1 MTRSKSSDF
10 TRSSALDSSAERP
23 GVQALASL
31 HCWEG
36 NVHVALKSDR
46 VHFLFCKSSAYPS
59 CGKEE
64 FISRKVF
71 KYGHLTEERS

>member
-1 MTRSKSSDF
+1 MTRSKSSDLI
-10 TRSSALDSSAERP
+10 RSSALDSSAERP

-46 VHFLFCKSSAYPS
+46 VHFLFFLCYR
-59 CGKEE
+59 KEL
-64 FISRKVF
+64 FYVSNV
-71 KYGHLTEERS
+71 